1 MPAAAVRA
9 GMAVALSESEYW
21 GGAVSLIK
29 IQQVL
34 AGVMLIST
42 CIAAVSSLMPA
53 ALAQDTAPEELS
65 RKVKIRVPPVY
76 PEIARRMNITG
87 AVKVSVV
94 VSPSGTVK
102 STKVIGGHPILV
114 SAAVDAVKKW
124 RFETAS
130 SESSGV
136 VEIKFAPQD

>member
-1 MPAAAVRA
+1 
-9 GMAVALSESEYW
+9 
-21 GGAVSLIK
+21 VSSAK
-29 IQQVL
+29 IQQFL
-34 AGVMLIST
+34 AGALL
-42 CIAAVSSLMPA
+42 VSMCSGTAPLCVPK
-53 ALAQDTAPEELS
+53 ALAQEAAPEELS
-65 RKVKIRVPPVY
+65 RKVKVRVPPVY

-94 VSPSGTVK
+94 VSPAGTVK

-124 RFETAS
+124 RFETAA

>member
-1 MPAAAVRA
+1 
-9 GMAVALSESEYW
+9 
-21 GGAVSLIK
+21 VSFAK

-34 AGVMLIST
+34 AGALLIWT
-42 CIAAVSSLMPA
+42 CGGAAPSLTPV
-53 ALAQDTAPEELS
+53 ALAQEAAPEELS
-65 RKVKIRVPPVY
+65 RKLKVRVPPVY

-94 VSPSGTVK
+94 VSPAGTVK

-130 SESSGV
+130 SESTGV

>member
-1 MPAAAVRA
+1 M
-9 GMAVALSESEYW
+9 
-21 GGAVSLIK
+21 SLAK

-34 AGVMLIST
+34 AGALLIWT
-42 CIAAVSSLMPA
+42 CGGAAPSLTPV
-53 ALAQDTAPEELS
+53 ALAQEAVPEELN
-65 RKVKIRVPPVY
+65 RKIKVRVPPVY

-94 VSPSGTVK
+94 VSPTGTVK

-130 SESSGV
+130 SESTGV

>member
-1 MPAAAVRA
+1 
-9 GMAVALSESEYW
+9 
-21 GGAVSLIK
+21 VSSAK

-34 AGVMLIST
+34 AGALLIFVCSGST
-42 CIAAVSSLMPA
+42 LVLAPVALTQEAA
-53 ALAQDTAPEELS
+53 QEELS
-65 RKVKIRVPPVY
+65 RKVKVRVPPVY
-76 PEIARRMNITG
+76 PEMARRMNITG

-94 VSPSGTVK
+94 VSPAGTVK

-124 RFETAS
+124 RFEVAS
-130 SESSGV
+130 SESTGV

>member
-1 MPAAAVRA
+1 MSFA
-9 GMAVALSESEYW
+9 
-21 GGAVSLIK
+21 K

-34 AGVMLIST
+34 AGVVLIST
-42 CIAAVSSLMPA
+42 CITTTSSLMPA
-53 ALAQDTAPEELS
+53 ALAQETTPEELT
-65 RKVKIRVPPVY
+65 RKVKVKVPPVY

-94 VSPSGTVK
+94 VTPSGTVK